1 VHCSITADEISD
13 LGQLS
18 NPTNPAANLS
28 NSSSTNTSPSRPTTR
43 PFSTAP
49 TNIPTSAP
57 RLITNSILPTPTPI
71 RSVSPTVVQLGPEA
85 ITTTPPLVRPMTTAA
100 VRVTPVVDNSPLVVA
115 EPDRRSLGKRAEEE
129 VKPTSGVVGLSSV
142 PTSTGGPM

>member
-1 VHCSITADEISD
+1 
-13 LGQLS
+13 
-18 NPTNPAANLS
+18 
-28 NSSSTNTSPSRPTTR
+28 
-43 PFSTAP
+43 
-49 TNIPTSAP
+49 
-57 RLITNSILPTPTPI
+57 
-71 RSVSPTVVQLGPEA
+71 
-85 ITTTPPLVRPMTTAA
+85 MTTAA